1 MGLGEWF
8 NNFCSNIQVQ
18 DGSTISTRY
27 KAITQRLNTDFWNTT
42 SDTSH
47 SLYVGSYGR
56 NTAIQGFSDLDMIF
70 QLPYSIYEQYNGY
83 SGNDQSALIQA
94 VKTSIEKTYSKTSI
108 RGDGQVILVPFTDGI
123 TFEVVPAFINKD
135 DSYTYPDA
143 NNGGALAHNK
153 PKTGN
158 RSHPYQKQCL

>member
-56 NTAIQGFSDLDMIF
+56 NTAIQGFSGLDMIF

-83 SGNDQSALIQA
+83 SEMINQHLFKQLRHQLRRLIQKRA
-94 VKTSIEKTYSKTSI
+94 FGE
-108 RGDGQVILVPFTDGI
+108 TDRL
-123 TFEVVPAFINKD
+123 FWF
-135 DSYTYPDA
+135 
-143 NNGGALAHNK
+143 
-153 PKTGN
+153 
-158 RSHPYQKQCL
+158 RSQMGSPLKLCRHL